1 MPPYVRQSLLQNYVS
16 GDAPHWREV
25 SSFISLSLNCILL
38 RKLLHLGYW
47 PLYLPICN
55 SNYLYVVSFAC
66 HTLFKTPHTGGT
78 ICTGTCCCAVPRRE
92 CSCGGRGDSWSTCVA
107 LIKAGFPLSVPAS
120 GCSSAQLSSL
130 LSTAPLFHVMW
141 WNVCLTAPLEEHLLL
156 KSSKLSVAPEPKNYI
171 TIPLDIWMKNLPCV
185 IVLALFSH
193 LSY

>member
-16 GDAPHWREV
+16 GAAPHGREV

-55 SNYLYVVSFAC
+55 SNYLYLASFAC

-78 ICTGTCCCAVPRRE
+78 ICTSTCCCAVPGRE
-92 CSCGGRGDSWSTCVA
+92 YSRGGQGDPWSTCVA
-107 LIKAGFPLSVPAS
+107 LINAEFHFTVLAVV
-120 GCSSAQLSSL
+120 QRNFHHYYRLHL
-130 LSTAPLFHVMW
+130 LFHVMW
-141 WNVCLTAPLEEHLLL
+141 WNVCLKAPLEEHLLL

-171 TIPLDIWMKNLPCV
+171 TIPLDIWMENLPCV
-185 IVLALFSH
+185 IVLALLSH
-193 LSY
+193 LSN